1 MASSTATIIHLPD
14 QYINSNMSSYSGSYS
29 DRYVYG
35 NISSIPTFYSMG
47 VSSPTLGLNYSNY
60 AIPNV
65 ISGVVDFSRARI
77 ASTVDGPR
85 QSLRNKTLWFSDYLN
100 IVYGRYIP
108 SRTSNFVSTHIDLSE
123 KYYDSYVASPV
134 QYFKANGRELTHNA
148 FANASQADL
157 AKRYQYMSGSRGSYT
172 TSSIEDFSYPDLMT
186 LAKRTKPTGSI
197 NISLLNSIG
206 LGSDAITANSINMKW
221 MEMYPFQSFYKNI
234 SYSSKNFLNVRY
246 LSREEKMEVPFALS
260 GSTSYYYPVTSS
272 ILGTI
277 YCSYYGPSL
286 MSLNNEASNAS
297 TLGSVDSNK
306 YYNVILSDIVISGSE
321 GATFAA
327 FDQQIGSATSASYWD
342 SFVPRRTTFRLEHQN
357 NLFFGLGE
365 TKDMGKYLSPL
376 STSFVRNA
384 IPFIA
389 GEYKIH
395 VSAPIIRGFKYGL
408 INANPQSTVAIWR
421 RDRFGQFRDML
432 EQRQFS
438 KLYVN
443 YASIPDLTVEN
454 QVATLSPIRVN
465 FMSGSQAAI
474 TASNYQNWN
483 PAVDL
488 ITTLSNSRD
497 SGIYDYEYKS
507 GQPFDDTL

>member
-1 MASSTATIIHLPD
+1 ML
-14 QYINSNMSSYSGSYS
+14 SYSGSYS

-35 NISSIPTFYSMG
+35 NISSTPVQYSTGSATTAFGM
-47 VSSPTLGLNYSNY
+47 NYSDYN
-60 AIPNV
+60 IPNV

-85 QSLRNKTLWFSDYLN
+85 QSLKNKTMWFSDYLN

-134 QYFKANGRELTHNA
+134 QYFKENHRVLTHNVYA
-148 FANASQADL
+148 LASRTDL

-172 TSSIEDFSYPDLMT
+172 TASIEDFSYPDLMT
-186 LAKRTKPTGSI
+186 LAKKTKPTGSI
-197 NISLLNSIG
+197 NISLINSIG
-206 LGSDAITANSINMKW
+206 IGSDAVAADATNMRW
-221 MEMYPFQSFYKNI
+221 MELYPFQSSYKNI
-234 SYSSKNFLNVRY
+234 CFSSKNFLNVRY
-246 LSREEKMEVPFALS
+246 LSQEEKTEVPFALS
-260 GSTSYYYPVTSS
+260 GSTGDYYPVTSS

-277 YCSYYGPSL
+277 YCSYYGPSTPTV
-286 MSLNNEASNAS
+286 NNEATNAGGLGTIS
-297 TLGSVDSNK
+297 TNK
-306 YYNVILSDIVISGSE
+306 YYNVLLSDIVISGSE
-321 GATFAA
+321 GAFFASLDKQTGA
-327 FDQQIGSATSASYWD
+327 ATSASYWD

-365 TKDMGKYLSPL
+365 TKDMGKYVSAL
-376 STSFVRNA
+376 STSFVRHA
-384 IPFIA
+384 IPFVA
-389 GEYKIH
+389 GEYKSH

-408 INANPQSTVAIWR
+408 VNANPQSTVAVWR

-432 EQRQFS
+432 EQRQFT
-438 KLYVN
+438 KLYIN
-443 YASIPDLTVEN
+443 YSSIADLAGQNQASTVS
-454 QVATLSPIRVN
+454 TLSPIRIN

-474 TASNYQNWN
+474 TASNYQNWD
-483 PAVDL
+483 PSVDL